1 LIQFKLNKMEEVSL
15 TSISIIGKFSDGSI
29 RQIFIK
35 EETAQVV
42 VAAIIE
48 KEDIIKASEKN
59 LEGIEFT

>member
-1 LIQFKLNKMEEVSL
+1 MEEVSL

-59 LEGIEFT
+59 LEGIEFA